1 MSVMNDESPL
11 SEAAMASSPSHA
23 RAWWWDELPYLAML
37 LLSLGGVAYTS
48 IAPQASSLF
57 WTVLAVAFGCF
68 CVAAGWKRARGKQ
81 ARWRLLWT
89 QGLHWGALL
98 LCMQLLFIP
107 DMQRMLNTDAIGLA
121 LIALMSLGT
130 FLAGVHAAS
139 WRICVAAL
147 LMAVAAPAIAFI
159 EQAALLLLPV
169 ELLIV
174 VAIVAFIW
182 WRRGRSGERASL

>member
-1 MSVMNDESPL
+1 MNEENPL
-11 SEAAMASSPSHA
+11 SDAGMALPPTDA
-23 RAWWWDELPYLAML
+23 RPWWWDELPYLAML
-37 LLSLGGVAYTS
+37 LLSLAGVAYTS

-57 WTVLAVAFGCF
+57 WTLLAVAFGCF
-68 CVAAGWKRARGKQ
+68 CVAAGWNHARGKR

-89 QGLHWGALL
+89 QALHWGALL

-121 LIALMSLGT
+121 LISLMSLGT

-147 LMAVAAPAIAFI
+147 LMAVAAPVIAFI
-159 EQAALLLLPV
+159 EQAALLLLPA

-182 WRRGRSGERASL
+182 WRRRRSGEHASL